1 MSNMDRTQA
10 ALTKDEKKNQKE
22 SADRTNKIRWRK
34 SFEDAFFSRR
44 SRRIEKQTNDE
55 RNSEEKM
62 QKNKEFSGK
71 HCYKVYRNARTF
83 PGVGAL
89 KFKLCYIARG
99 KYKF

>member
-1 MSNMDRTQA
+1 MDRTQA

-62 QKNKEFSGK
+62 QKIRSSAANTVIRFI
-71 HCYKVYRNARTF
+71 VTL
-83 PGVGAL
+83 AL
-89 KFKLCYIARG
+89 FLVWVP
-99 KYKF
+99 